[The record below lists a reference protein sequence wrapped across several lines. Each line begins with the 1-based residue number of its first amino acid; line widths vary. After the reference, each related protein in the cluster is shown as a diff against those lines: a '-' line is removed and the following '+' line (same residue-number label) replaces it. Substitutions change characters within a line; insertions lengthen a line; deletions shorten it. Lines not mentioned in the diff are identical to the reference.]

1 MGLKKIT
8 EEDIDFIEKL
18 TPKFEQIFSVVSI
31 HNWSLFSK
39 YLFLVFMTLV
49 VFLTS
54 IFYSLKDLIFL
65 RWRKIP
71 KRFRELYLIEC
82 IIRDKLEI

>member
-8 EEDIDFIEKL
+8 EEDRQFIENL
-18 TPKFEQIFSVVSI
+18 TPKFEQMFSVASI
-31 HNWSLFSK
+31 HKWSLVSK
-39 YLFLVFMTLV
+39 YLFLVFLTLV

-82 IIRDKLEI
+82 ILRDKLEI

>member
-8 EEDIDFIEKL
+8 EEDRYFIEKVA
-18 TPKFEQIFSVVSI
+18 PKFEQMFSIASI
-31 HNWSLFSK
+31 HKWSLFSK
-39 YLFLVFMTLV
+39 YLFLVFMTLF
-49 VFLTS
+49 VFLIS

-65 RWRKIP
+65 RWIKIP

-82 IIRDKLEI
+82 ILRDKLEI

>member
-8 EEDIDFIEKL
+8 EEDKEFIEGI
-18 TPKFEQIFSVVSI
+18 TPKFEQMFSVASI

-39 YLFLVFMTLV
+39 YLFLIFLTLV
-49 VFLTS
+49 VFSIS

>member
-8 EEDIDFIEKL
+8 EEDRQFIEKL
-18 TPKFEQIFSVVSI
+18 TPKFEQMFSVVSI
-31 HNWSLFSK
+31 HKWSLVSK
-39 YLFLVFMTLV
+39 YLFLVFITLV

-54 IFYSLKDLIFL
+54 IFYSLKDFIFL

-82 IIRDKLEI
+82 IVRDKLEI

>member
-8 EEDIDFIEKL
+8 EEDRYFIEKVA
-18 TPKFEQIFSVVSI
+18 PKFEQMFSVASI
-31 HNWSLFSK
+31 HKWSLVSK
-39 YLFLVFMTLV
+39 YLFLVFLTLV

-54 IFYSLKDLIFL
+54 VFYSLKDILFL
-65 RWRKIP
+65 RWSKIP
-71 KRFRELYLIEC
+71 KRFRELYLLEC